1 MSHTSPASPEEDTVT
16 DLAEHPLPMRGF
28 ARSLPMA
35 LMKARE
41 AVMSRFRPILRKHN
55 LTEQQWRV
63 MRAVLAEDD
72 IEATTLA
79 ERCYIL
85 MPSLTRILQNLESR
99 TLIERRP
106 APHDQRRTLI
116 TITPSGRQL
125 IDTIAPQSEQ
135 AYHQIEATFGL
146 DKLEELYG
154 LLNEMTDSLGSG
166 KADQRQNN

>member
-1 MSHTSPASPEEDTVT
+1 
-16 DLAEHPLPMRGF
+16 
-28 ARSLPMA
+28 MA

-41 AVMSRFRPILRKHN
+41 AVMSRFRPILRRHN

-63 MRAVLAEDD
+63 MRAILAEDD

-99 TLIERRP
+99 TLIERRS

-116 TITPSGRQL
+116 SITPSGRQL

-135 AYHQIEATFGL
+135 AYHQIEESFGL

-154 LLNEMTDSLGSG
+154 LLREMTDSLGSDT
-166 KADQRQNN
+166 ADPEQKN